1 MVVVLWGGCGSDTT
15 FGAARHGASPGSLQE
30 VGLEKGGG
38 REEARSPREMLQ
50 CSVTMSAPPP
60 TAIFDGVSSN
70 EQRSQ
75 EIRMRRTP
83 PVAKTPV
90 SVARW
95 RTSAQ
100 ERAPSKASPASITG
114 TGTLAC

>member
-1 MVVVLWGGCGSDTT
+1 MIQLLARRDTAPAQDL
-15 FGAARHGASPGSLQE
+15 FRRLDIGK
-30 VGLEKGGG
+30 EKDEE
-38 REEARSPREMLQ
+38 EEARSPREMLQ
-50 CSVTMSAPPP
+50 CPITMSAPPP